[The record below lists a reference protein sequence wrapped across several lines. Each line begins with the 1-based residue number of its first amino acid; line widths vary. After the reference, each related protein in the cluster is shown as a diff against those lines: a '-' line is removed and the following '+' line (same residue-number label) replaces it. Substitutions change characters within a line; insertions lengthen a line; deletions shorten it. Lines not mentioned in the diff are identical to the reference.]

1 MPVQFPFFPTSEAL
15 IALVAATP
23 FSFFL
28 DSADPHHPRSRYSY
42 FAIEPKEVGPLVGY
56 LSYEGDDSW
65 FGRFDPVL
73 VMDHRLETAELV
85 SENLS
90 SAELQKVAQRW
101 GQILSQQSS
110 PPEEKISSTWIRQPS
125 FLEYLPKIQRI
136 RDYFEAGDVYQVNY
150 TEKFEAQTSASAA
163 AIYQKLRKISPAPQ
177 GAFINLGSRQIMS
190 ASPECFFEIA
200 DGKITTFPI
209 KGTCAGNAPP
219 AFSPKERAELL
230 MIVDLERNDLGKIC
244 EFGSVTVDKLFEVES
259 FAQVHHLVAQI
270 SGKLRN
276 DVTPLAALKALFPGG
291 SITGAPK
298 KRAMEIIAE
307 LETGPRGIYTGA
319 LGFMGIGGKTQF
331 NIPIRTLVKEGNK
344 ITFHAGGGIVIDSDP
359 EKEFE
364 EMWMK
369 VKGIIETL
377 GLNR

>member
-1 MPVQFPFFPTSEAL
+1 MQFPFFPTSEAL
-15 IALVAATP
+15 IALVNETP

-28 DSADPHHPRSRYSY
+28 DSADSHHPRSRYSY
-42 FAIEPKEVGPLVGY
+42 FGVETKEVGSLVGY

-65 FGRFDPVL
+65 FGCFDPVL

-90 SAELQKVAQRW
+90 SAELQVVAQRW
-101 GQILSQQSS
+101 TPLLSRKASV
-110 PPEEKISSTWIRQPS
+110 PEEKISSAWISQPS
-125 FLEYLPKIQRI
+125 FLAYATKLARI
-136 RDYFEAGDVYQVNY
+136 RNYLEAGDVYQVNY
-150 TEKFEAQTSASAA
+150 TEKFEAQTTASAA

-190 ASPECFFEIA
+190 ASPECFFEMA
-200 DGKITTFPI
+200 CGKITTFPI
-209 KGTCAGNAPP
+209 KGTCAGNVPP

-270 SGKLRN
+270 SGKLRS
-276 DVTPLAALKALFPGG
+276 DVTPLAALQALFPGG

-307 LETGPRGIYTGA
+307 LESGPRGIYTGA

-331 NIPIRTLVKEGNK
+331 NIPIRTLVKEGDK